1 MGYKL
6 LQAVRTLSSISIT
19 SLCTGQQLLHQLTR
33 VIAYQH
39 VARPLMASYV
49 TNPRDEPCADTHS
62 EQ

>member
-19 SLCTGQQLLHQLTR
+19 RLCTAQQLLHQLTR

-39 VARPLMASYV
+39 VVLPLMAGYV
-49 TNPRDEPCADTHS
+49 TNSKRTLC
-62 EQ
+62 